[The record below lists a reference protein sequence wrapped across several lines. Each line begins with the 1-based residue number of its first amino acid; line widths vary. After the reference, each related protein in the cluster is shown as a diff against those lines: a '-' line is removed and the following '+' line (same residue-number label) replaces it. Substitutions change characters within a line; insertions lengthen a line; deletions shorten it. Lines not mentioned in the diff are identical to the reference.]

1 MLLELK
7 TFLMAKKSASVAE
20 IAEHLNCDEEVVRDM
35 LLQCEN
41 KKLIK
46 RVMQPV
52 GCEGSCSSCDQP
64 ELEVVVWCEAT

>member
-7 TFLMAKKSASVAE
+7 AFLMTKKSASVAD
-20 IAEHLNCDEEVVRDM
+20 IAAHLNYDEEVVRDM

-52 GCEGSCSSCDQP
+52 GCNGSCSSCDQP
-64 ELEVVVWCEAT
+64 GLEVVVWCD